1 MFHPANCK
9 HLSALLESKHQS
21 WQRCQ
26 FFLSVFSL
34 VYIHFFSS
42 SLGDEGDNFYVVDQ
56 GEMDVSIP
64 GSLLMICSF
73 LAEEY
78 FNICDPLLQT
88 LPLAAFLILNSY
100 LQKFVLLLNSSVWL
114 HRLSFNMNYLD
125 TIQMF

>member
-1 MFHPANCK
+1 MNIK
-9 HLSALLESKHQS
+9 
-21 WQRCQ
+21 
-26 FFLSVFSL
+26 FFF
-34 VYIHFFSS
+34 S

-78 FNICDPLLQT
+78 SDICRPLPQT
-88 LPLAAFLILNSY
+88 LPLAAFLILSSY
-100 LQKFVLLLNSSVWL
+100 LQKFVLLLNDSVCL
-114 HRLSFNMNYLD
+114 HRVSFKKNGLD